1 MLAYSSVRS
10 NKFYFINTIFFY
22 CRIIG
27 IAHVEDLEGRPLAE
41 VKCVDIGIRLLQ
53 QVEAITNKQHF
64 LDCVFAK

>member
-1 MLAYSSVRS
+1 MYTTYY
-10 NKFYFINTIFFY
+10 YFITMILLY

-53 QVEAITNKQHF
+53 QVEKITTNQLF
-64 LDCVFAK
+64 LDCVFGT